1 MTTIA
6 LRPYLQA
13 DLPTLASIARDAIE
27 ELAAEDY
34 TDGQRAVWAEALE
47 DDIAERV
54 GKALTLVATI
64 DGTPV
69 GFASLAD
76 NSLID
81 LIYVDPRAAR
91 TGVATTLL
99 DALEKLATARGAK
112 ELTVDASD
120 TAKPL
125 FEARSFVAVRRNTV
139 TLGDEWLA
147 NTSLKKP
154 LGPKQ

>member
-1 MTTIA
+1 VNAIA
-6 LRPYLQA
+6 LRPYLDA

-27 ELAAEDY
+27 EIAVEDY
-34 TDGQRAVWAEALE
+34 TEAQCAAWADALE
-47 DDIAERV
+47 DDIVPRLE
-54 GKALTLVATI
+54 KALTLVATI
-64 DGTPV
+64 EGTPV
-69 GFASLAD
+69 GFASLVD
-76 NSLID
+76 NTKID
-81 LIYVDPRAAR
+81 LLYVDPRVAR

-112 ELTVDASD
+112 EVTADASD

-125 FEARSFVAVRRNTV
+125 FDARSYVASRRNTV

-147 NTSLKKP
+147 NTSMKKI

>member
-1 MTTIA
+1 MSAVA
-6 LRPYLQA
+6 LRPYLQT

-34 TDGQRAVWAEALE
+34 TDGQRAVWADALE
-47 DDIAERV
+47 DNIAERI

-69 GFASLAD
+69 GFASLVD
-76 NSLID
+76 NSLVD
-81 LIYVDPRAAR
+81 LVYVDPRVAR

-147 NTSLKKP
+147 NTSLKKS